1 MSTMMLTNINNKEN
15 EFVFNSK
22 RQKRNTTIN
31 NNVLTE
37 QTNNQNVVQRVGL
50 DTDVE
55 DIIIIDPELTGT
67 KESFAVLEQVF
78 IRFQDITFDSTRDLV
93 HPVLQWFD
101 ATTMTVFINI
111 LFSNKFLCELFTTT
125 KDDELGHLQAA
136 GGLSNFTSM
145 LLRERS
151 PKFEINTAALYTVPS
166 NVYGMTWQDGKP
178 IPSYAAHQ
186 KYDEHYEHWRG
197 NAHNV
202 HMYCSLKI
210 KDLNAAREIATLKAV
225 KVQRVRSDDDSDAS
239 EDDDDD
245 ITSTNNHKIHLAEIS
260 ENGSRKEARQ
270 TERTE
275 LLKLLKLV
283 YPDLK
288 PELLDTLFADDA
300 WLTGD
305 YISYDDR
312 YEVQRKDYKDINFPY
327 LHPHTQKLASL
338 NKYQRRGN
346 IRLSRPFTGS
356 LCQNFLMLGTNNIFI
371 LKEDD
376 NYCKNCIYSYVNDEI
391 GGKGHQQ
398 MPLCPCVKCLNNTM
412 PVNYELTDEFPLT
425 ATANK
430 GLQIVTAMPNAKDYR
445 FWDQVKYMPTYDDQ
459 MNTNRIYFAA
469 QTGIIADPNMKHN
482 SFKISS
488 KYCLTCH
495 RNKHEVCQC
504 SEFYF
509 AYKDGAVGYSDGTPM
524 HTVKGTG
531 MVNKGIFYKLV
542 PENNDADSA
551 ILLLMNRCFPEMI
564 IENQE
569 YQKLT
574 LNYVKGFLKWTDT
587 YYQHFRTIE
596 FYDANGTKGE
606 ANDDDIDK
614 LRTHYTQNRNLR
626 IAHSIGAFPNDENY
640 RLSAITGQGNDGN
653 IFTNPLITNTVMMMN
668 TWDRKKFNLIL
679 DNKSKTLEF
688 GVAQNLYEFKKNN
701 NYDMPHWITTK
712 YRKFLFYIKINNT
725 KFLFVDLLRRNEDN
739 HKMFERVLDTNV
751 IQIHENEIL
760 VTALVASPYGVA
772 KNERSLL
779 PNNRNPYLK
788 FDLKLFTYRI
798 NIKGMSELETTLPY
812 AVYPFFVPKLCFENG
827 DWNKTCNLH
836 ISSIKTEHVLEKN
849 VASKIEQNEIHMLM
863 TKDMEIFISYITH
876 NTTKK
881 PTNYIK
887 VFALDEL
894 QFNKVSMAF
903 DVTKKIKNITQKTTL
918 YYGYEGSSI
927 NNIGD
932 YLKFLKPY
940 LHQKRRQLPC
950 LSQLL
955 LDTTLTQFMFDYYLY
970 HVEKESGMN
979 TYFQDTHLNEF
990 NKTSFGSCLAI
1001 RNLNRDAI
1009 GNVCFIV
1016 QETGNKNLG
1025 NNFYGIDCGIS
1036 DYNTTKQSTEGKELL
1051 PSIFINLYI
1060 SIQKYMKLDVF
1071 ESKLLLNAPKYVKP
1085 NGTRSYTK
1093 TKEYDYLF
1101 KKDFISNCHDIRYF
1115 TNRVAEHLGRIEK
1128 IQEEKTQTRLKLTEE
1143 AKQHQWAFQNAETE
1157 YNLKKQE
1164 VTFAIT
1170 MGLDGQEK
1178 ENQLTELKKAE
1189 KMMNYKKERADLKQ
1203 NKLQET
1209 DAKEMEVQIDHTKE
1223 KTGLFFPERT
1233 ELYFKHGSF
1242 KVDYLPP
1249 MGFVQ
1254 RDNLDDKQSTVIYF
1268 PHCPMLSVRSDFRF
1282 LCVRNNTFLERNK
1295 NMNTTL
1301 EASRFALIKRGF
1313 LPIQHCDNYEGCTD
1327 RKIPVPRVT
1336 APVNYY
1342 PYGEHSER
1350 NKTEYTIKKGPT
1362 ETHKQIIKS
1371 FI

>member
-1 MSTMMLTNINNKEN
+1 MMLTNINNKEN
-15 EFVFNSK
+15 ELVFNSK
-22 RQKRNTTIN
+22 RQKLNTTVANANN
-31 NNVLTE
+31 NNVLTD
-37 QTNNQNVVQRVGL
+37 QTNNQHVVQRMDV

-55 DIIIIDPELTGT
+55 DIIIDPELTGT
-67 KESFAVLEQVF
+67 KESFTVLKKVFEQ
-78 IRFQDITFDSTRDLV
+78 FQQHSTFDDQRKLV
-93 HPVLQWFD
+93 HPLIQWFD
-101 ATTMTVFINI
+101 ATTMTAFINI

-125 KDDELGHLQAA
+125 KDDQLGHLQAA

-178 IPSYAAHQ
+178 IPSYAVHQ
-186 KYDEHYEHWRG
+186 KYDEHYERWRG
-197 NAHNV
+197 DAHDV

-210 KDLNAAREIATLKAV
+210 KDLDAAREIATLKPIKEQDSASD
-225 KVQRVRSDDDSDAS
+225 SDD
-239 EDDDDD
+239 ED
-245 ITSTNNHKIHLAEIS
+245 IASTNNHKIHLAEIS
-260 ENGSRKEARQ
+260 ENGSRKEVRQ
-270 TERTE
+270 TERTA

-312 YEVQRKDYKDINFPY
+312 YEVQRKDYKDIYFPY

-346 IRLSRPFTGS
+346 IRLTRPFTGS
-356 LCQNFLMLGTNNIFI
+356 LCQNFLMLGTNNIFKLNI
-371 LKEDD
+371 VDD
-376 NYCKNCIYSYVNDEI
+376 DSYCKNCIYSYVNDEI
-391 GGKGHQQ
+391 GGIGHQQ
-398 MPLCPCVKCLNNTM
+398 IPLCPCVKCLNNTK
-412 PVNYELTDEFPLT
+412 PANYEFTDEFEPL
-425 ATANK
+425 TANK

-445 FWDQVKYMPTYDDQ
+445 FWNQVKYMPTYEDQ

-469 QTGIIADPNMKHN
+469 QTGIIADPNMKHT
-482 SFKISS
+482 SIKIPS
-488 KYCLTCH
+488 KYCLTCY

-504 SEFYF
+504 SQFYF

-542 PENNDADSA
+542 PENNDADST
-551 ILLLMNRCFPEMI
+551 ILLLMNHCFPEMI
-564 IENQE
+564 IEHQE
-569 YQKLT
+569 YQKMT

-587 YYQHFRTIE
+587 YYRHFRSIK
-596 FYDANGTKGE
+596 FYDANGILGE
-606 ANDDDIDK
+606 VNDDDIDK
-614 LRTHYTQNRNLR
+614 LRTHYTQNRDLR
-626 IAHSIGAFPNDENY
+626 IAHGIGAFPNDENY

-653 IFTNPLITNTVMMMN
+653 IFTNPLITKTVMMMN
-668 TWDRKKFNLIL
+668 TWERKKFNLIL

-688 GVAQNLYEFKKNN
+688 GVAQNLYEFKKSN
-701 NYDMPHWITTK
+701 NYDMPHWITST

-725 KFLFVDLLRRNEDN
+725 KFLFVDLLRRNEKND
-739 HKMFERVLDTNV
+739 KMFERVLDTNV

-760 VTALVASPYGVA
+760 VTALVASPFGVID
-772 KNERSLL
+772 KERSVL
-779 PNNRNPYLK
+779 PNNRNPFLK

-812 AVYPFFVPKLCFENG
+812 DIYPFFVPKLCFENG
-827 DWNKTCNLH
+827 DWDKTCNLH

-894 QFNKVSMAF
+894 QFNNMSTAF
-903 DVTKKIKNITQKTTL
+903 DVTKKMKHITKKTTL

-927 NNIGD
+927 NHIGD
-932 YLKFLKPY
+932 YLKYLDPY
-940 LHQKRRQLPC
+940 LHQKRQDLPC

-1016 QETGNKNLG
+1016 QETGNKDLQNQY
-1025 NNFYGIDCGIS
+1025 YGVHCGIS
-1036 DYNTTKQSTEGKELL
+1036 DYNTTKHSTEGKELL

-1060 SIQKYMKLDVF
+1060 SIQKYMKLNVF
-1071 ESKLLLNAPKYVKP
+1071 ESKLLLNVPKYVKL

-1093 TKEYDYLF
+1093 TDEYRYLSGN
-1101 KKDFISNCHDIRYF
+1101 DFISTPNQIRYF
-1115 TNRVAEHLGRIEK
+1115 TNRVTEHLTSLLR
-1128 IQEEKTQTRLKLTEE
+1128 IQEQSEQKRLKLTEE
-1143 AKQHQWAFQNAETE
+1143 ANQHKWAFEKAEKE
-1157 YNLKKQE
+1157 YNMKVE
-1164 VTFAIT
+1164 TYEFNIA
-1170 MGLDGQEK
+1170 MGLDGVEK
-1178 ENQLTELKKAE
+1178 KNQLAELKNSELKMNQKREKA
-1189 KMMNYKKERADLKQ
+1189 DSQ
-1203 NKLQET
+1203 QSKLQQKAAEY
-1209 DAKEMEVQIDHTKE
+1209 MEYNINGVK
-1223 KTGLFFPERT
+1223 KNTGLFFPERT
-1233 ELYFKHGSF
+1233 EFYFKHGSL

-1254 RDNLDDKQSTVIYF
+1254 RDNLDQKQSTVIYF

-1313 LPIQHCDNYEGCTD
+1313 LPIQHCDNYEGRID

-1350 NKTEYTIKKGPT
+1350 DNTEYTIKKGPT
-1362 ETHKQIIKS
+1362 ETQKQIIKS